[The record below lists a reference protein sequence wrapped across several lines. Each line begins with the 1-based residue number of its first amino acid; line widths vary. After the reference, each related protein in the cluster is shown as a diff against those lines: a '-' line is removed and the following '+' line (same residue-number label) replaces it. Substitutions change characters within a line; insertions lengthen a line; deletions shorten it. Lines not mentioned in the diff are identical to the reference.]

1 MNKIS
6 KLMFLSLIIISL
18 TIGLTAISASD
29 ISNNYTDTDN
39 VNQIS
44 DEISYKDTNNI
55 NDNNMINTHQQEEEL
70 EQTQSNAYTTTYTK
84 QITPNNYQTELTTIN
99 DDTTYDFSGTFT
111 NMGTYTFTNLDTVI
125 FTSSQNNAYFTNTQL
140 TVQGTKIEISNL
152 NISNTDTTVD
162 SVILTYDS
170 TKVYIHDNRINT
182 TTNNNNE
189 NHAISARTS
198 NLVNITDNK
207 IKTEGYH
214 QDMGWNNNSGE
225 WTGAI
230 LVSGIELAGTS
241 NTNITSNNVTV
252 LNLNTARNGYE
263 SIEGVTIKGSASE
276 NILVNNNNITVRDA
290 NYNYGTTVSA
300 GATNV
305 TFDNNTFNIT
315 GPHYA
320 CGVQVDNTD
329 NSYII
334 NNTIYAIANGTNL
347 NSTEEQLAYGII
359 LTCWNVGDCDHNTI
373 ANNYIKLTAH
383 IGYGIELFM
392 ARYTNITN
400 NTITVIGF
408 ESMCIGAYQSSYNN
422 ITTNNMNFSTTP
434 GSVKTIYEMITPTAT
449 GVYLTSN
456 SNNNILYMNR
466 IVGRYFGTTYNIYI
480 ISSSNTYLITT
491 TNLLILQKYINNN
504 QFVFV
509 TGYNT
514 VSGTYSTT
522 LPSTSAS
529 LLQTPKSVKKDAQ
542 SIIITASNF
551 DEYVT
556 DGLLNDKINAGD
568 TLDFQGLFDHPR
580 FKLTVNKPVNIIS
593 STHDAYYSLNTSSTN
608 FFGED
613 SGDSFIINKE
623 GSGTNLSDVKFY
635 NTQLFLLNASN
646 VNIDNIS
653 VINENQQIGSGVGVT
668 SIRDQSINIT
678 VKNSY
683 FKTKDNL
690 GHSTLVF
697 GWAENVLVENN
708 VLEVEGQVG
717 NILYF
722 TTWNVKDNGENATE
736 GYYNKNITIKNNTLR
751 GKDNSI
757 ASICYAIAIE
767 GENHVIKDNLIDYAG
782 TCISPQWGIGSQRN
796 ISFINNTITKGTSY
810 IGFVN
815 STIIN
820 NTINNATIS
829 RAIVSGNTFN
839 QVNIQDNVNFTNNNV
854 INNTQISG
862 NNVIFENNNITS
874 PDDYAINISSSLEN
888 ITINNNMINSNNK
901 KGNDAILSSSEYSSE
916 NNDGWTVLYLNDNN
930 MDEYFDILEPN
941 FELGIFGS
949 GITWKGPDKNIIG
962 IINITSERRG
972 SSMKLTGKNM
982 FTLKS
987 NMAEIDLD
995 PETTLFNTSV
1005 RYDTLKS
1012 INNYESER
1020 YGYVLQG
1027 NLINCILAQDM
1038 GPMYFE
1044 WGMISEYTPIT
1055 AVNTTFLQYEAD
1067 YGSEIVD
1074 VFYLSDETY
1083 DLGFDGNTLKDNF
1096 GKTNILLGNLTKPI
1110 ILNKAFNITPAPGF
1124 GKIVN
1129 ITLVSGSEGTNITD
1143 LTIDG
1148 DLTINVE
1155 NVSVKNTT
1163 INGNLLVNANKA
1175 DIHDNNITKNINL
1188 SSSTNSI
1195 INDNNI
1201 NGSINI
1207 LTSDNNIISNNN
1219 IITSNE
1225 NTVISDLY
1233 SLGNNITN
1241 NYLMANNKTGDNSV
1255 VKGLNNLKD
1264 NTPLKEVILTIN
1276 LNTTNTPVLENVSA
1290 NVHISCNDDIIN
1302 TGNIV
1307 LLVNGIPETPVDVT
1321 NNMANISFAANE
1333 CGNLTIKAWYFADGL
1348 YNDNYSNTTIL
1359 IVNKRQTSIS
1369 IEETSGKIGNLIT
1382 IKANITDNNGA
1393 VESGNVTIIT
1403 NDNNY
1408 TANIENGIITKDII
1422 LSTSPSIVKIVYEGS
1437 EINSP
1442 ANASKL
1448 VTLEKLNSDIT
1459 ITQLASDDENAIIDV
1474 EVYGENGEIINEE
1487 TITFIKNN
1495 EILSTITLINSKAQ
1509 LTSNLD
1515 IGTTITAMFRGNN
1528 IYNPTSANIT
1538 IKNMTKYIKVDK
1550 ITSTVGNT
1558 INISAKI
1565 QADNTTLNI
1574 NKGKVSFKVNGKT
1587 LKDSNG
1593 KIIYAKV
1600 VNGTATIENYEVPE
1614 SWTKENSTIQAVYSG
1629 STEYIKLNSDKELIN
1644 ITEQNPTIT
1653 TNNINTTVNSTI
1665 TLKATINAGN
1675 TLINTGKI
1683 VFKIN
1688 GKTVKDTNGKV
1699 IYAKVTNN
1707 TVNVEYTIP
1716 ASYKIG
1722 NYTITAVYTSVDYP
1736 KLEDT
1741 KVLTIN

>member
-1 MNKIS
+1 M
-6 KLMFLSLIIISL
+6 
-18 TIGLTAISASD
+18 TIGLTAISAND
-29 ISNNYTDTDN
+29 ISNNYTATDN

-44 DEISYKDTNNI
+44 NEISYKDTNNI
-55 NDNNMINTHQQEEEL
+55 NDNNMINTPQQEEEI
-70 EQTQSNAYTTTYTK
+70 EQTLNAYTTTYTK

-111 NMGTYTFTNLDTVI
+111 NMGTYTFTNLDTVV
-125 FTSSQNNAYFTNTQL
+125 FTSSQNDAYFTNTQL

-152 NISNTDTTVD
+152 NISNTDSTVD
-162 SVILTYDS
+162 SVILAYDS

-214 QDMGWNNNSGE
+214 QNMGWNNNSGE

-230 LVSGIELAGTS
+230 LVSGIELAGTG
-241 NTNITSNNVTV
+241 NTNITSNNITV
-252 LNLNTARNGYE
+252 VNLNSARNGYE
-263 SIEGVTIKGSASE
+263 SIEGVTVKGSASE
-276 NILVNNNNITVRDA
+276 NILVNNNNITVKDA

-300 GATNV
+300 SATNV

-315 GPHYA
+315 GPHYV

-329 NSYII
+329 HSFII
-334 NNTIYAIANGTNL
+334 NNTIYVKANGTDL
-347 NSTEEQLAYGII
+347 TSSEEQLAYGII
-359 LTCWNVGDCDHNTI
+359 LTCWNAGASDYNTV
-373 ANNYIKLTAH
+373 ANNNITLKSN
-383 IGYGIELFM
+383 IGYGMELFM
-392 ARYTNITN
+392 ASYTNITN
-400 NTITVIGF
+400 NTINVTGNKSMGIGT
-408 ESMCIGAYQSSYNN
+408 YQSSYNN
-422 ITTNNMNFSTTP
+422 FTSNYIRFNNTQYST
-434 GSVKTIYEMITPTAT
+434 KTIVEAITPCKT
-449 GVYLTSN
+449 GIDLTQN
-456 SNNNILYMNR
+456 SNNNILK
-466 IVGRYFGTTYNIYI
+466 
-480 ISSSNTYLITT
+480 SNTIYGFAIMDVVYTVTITNSIDT
-491 TNLLILQKYINNN
+491 YILTDNTLHSVNFINYIYHLD
-504 QFVFV
+504 
-509 TGYNT
+509 GYNT

-522 LPSTSAS
+522 LPSNSPN
-529 LLQTPKSVKKDAQ
+529 LLQYKKSVKKASQ
-542 SIIITASNF
+542 TIIINASNF

-556 DGLLNDKINAGD
+556 DGLLNDNINAGD

-580 FKLTVNKPVNIIS
+580 FKLTINKPVNIIS

-613 SGDSFIINKE
+613 SGDSFIINKD

-646 VNIDNIS
+646 VIIDNIS

-708 VLEVEGQVG
+708 ILEVEGQVG

-767 GENHVIKDNLIDYAG
+767 GENHVIRDNLIDYAG

-796 ISFINNTITKGTSY
+796 ISFINNTISKGTSY
-810 IGFVN
+810 IGFIN
-815 STIIN
+815 STVIN
-820 NTINNATIS
+820 NTINNVTIS

-854 INNTQISG
+854 INNTQITG
-862 NNVIFENNNITS
+862 NNIIFENNNITS
-874 PDDYAINISSSLEN
+874 TNDYAINISSSLEN
-888 ITINNNMINSNNK
+888 ITINNNMITSKNKTGNN
-901 KGNDAILSSSEYSSE
+901 AISSGSEYLSE
-916 NNDGWTVLYLNDNN
+916 NNDGWTVLYINDSN
-930 MDEYFDILEPN
+930 MDDYFDVIEPN
-941 FELGIFGS
+941 YDLGIFSG
-949 GITWKGPDKNIIG
+949 GITWKGPAKNIIG

-972 SSMKLTGKNM
+972 SNIKLTGKNM

-1012 INNYESER
+1012 INNFESER

-1027 NLINCILAQDM
+1027 NLINCILAQDL

-1055 AVNTTFLQYEAD
+1055 AVNTTFLQYNAD

-1096 GKTNILLGNLTKPI
+1096 GKTNMLLGNLTKPI
-1110 ILNKAFNITPAPGF
+1110 ILNKPFNITPAPGF

-1163 INGNLLVNANKA
+1163 INGNIFVNTNKA
-1175 DIHDNNITKNINL
+1175 DIHDNNITNNINL

-1195 INDNNI
+1195 IKDNNI

-1225 NTVISDLY
+1225 NTVVSDIY

-1241 NYLMANNKTGDNSV
+1241 NYLIANSKTGDNSV

-1264 NTPLKEVILTIN
+1264 NTPLKDVIVTIE

-1290 NVHISCNDDIIN
+1290 NVHVSSNDDVIN

-1307 LLVNGIPETPVDVT
+1307 LIVNGIPETPVEVN
-1321 NNMANISFAANE
+1321 NNMANITFVANE

-1359 IVNKRQTSIS
+1359 VVNKRQTSIS

-1393 VESGNVTIIT
+1393 VESGTVTIMT

-1422 LSTSPSIVKIVYEGS
+1422 LSTSPSLVKIIYEGS
-1437 EINSP
+1437 DINSP

-1448 VTLEKLNSDIT
+1448 VTLQKLNSNIT
-1459 ITQLASDDENAIIDV
+1459 ITQLASDDENTIIDV
-1474 EVYGENGEIINEE
+1474 EVYGENGEIINDE
-1487 TITFIKNN
+1487 TITILKNN
-1495 EILSTITLINSKAQ
+1495 EILSTITLNNSKAQ
-1509 LTSNLD
+1509 LTSHLD

-1528 IYNPTSANIT
+1528 KYTPTSANIT
-1538 IKNMTKYIKVDK
+1538 IKNMTKYIKVDN
-1550 ITSTVGNT
+1550 ITLTVGNT

-1593 KIIYAKV
+1593 KVIYVKV
-1600 VNGTATIENYEVPE
+1600 VNGTATIENYEIPE
-1614 SWTKENSTIQAVYSG
+1614 SWTKENTTIQAVYSG
-1629 STEYIKLNSDKELIN
+1629 STECVKLISDKEIIN
-1644 ITEQNPTIT
+1644 ITEQDPTIT
-1653 TNNINTTVNSTI
+1653 TNNINTTANSTI

-1688 GKTVKDTNGKV
+1688 GKTVKDANGKV
-1699 IYAKVTNN
+1699 IYAKVVNN
-1707 TVNVEYTIP
+1707 TVSVEYTIP
-1716 ASYKIG
+1716 ESYKTG
-1722 NYTITAVYTSVDYP
+1722 NYTITATYKSVDYP
-1736 KLEDT
+1736 KLEDI